1 MGTNLNYAHIDLIMK
16 KLLTIII
23 SFSISIGFA
32 QTTQELQPTLGY
44 VVNKSP
50 EGAIEFLKGQEACE
64 ELLEQVSGAT
74 AFAKLSQKEKEQ
86 YEKCLIDKAGYW
98 EVLGIGCSWYCGGG
112 LDTLSASSELKSNS
126 SIKYVAK
133 NAHDLNY
140 KTAWVEGVEGDGIG
154 ESLTY
159 HFPPENPRITKIIIV
174 NGYVKSEKTWRENSR
189 VKQLKMYLNEEA
201 FAILNLADT
210 RAEQSF
216 SFEPIGNADREN
228 LTEQPRWTMRFE
240 IMDVYKGDKYADTA
254 ITEIYFDGIDVH

>member
-1 MGTNLNYAHIDLIMK
+1 MK

-32 QTTQELQPTLGY
+32 QTTQEIQPTLGY

-159 HFPPENPRITKIIIV
+159 HFPPENPRTV
-174 NGYVKSEKTWRENSR
+174 SYTH
-189 VKQLKMYLNEEA
+189 
-201 FAILNLADT
+201 
-210 RAEQSF
+210 
-216 SFEPIGNADREN
+216 
-228 LTEQPRWTMRFE
+228 LTLPT
-240 IMDVYKGDKYADTA
+240 ICSV
-254 ITEIYFDGIDVH
+254 